1 MKDEKG
7 AKGGNMEWGRTRMC
21 AVEGVVKREK
31 KKRGFKELD
40 WVCVCYLLMN
50 PTFLEK
56 NSLKKNISFSVE
68 FSFWPFLR

>member
-1 MKDEKG
+1 
-7 AKGGNMEWGRTRMC
+7 MC
-21 AVEGVVKREK
+21 AVEGVVKGEK

-68 FSFWPFLR
+68 FSF